1 MDSTTLPWHVS
12 SHSTGNGAC
21 IEVARWIEQEGA
33 AKDLDGTRLAVAGD
47 SVGGNMTAALTLMA
61 KERGGPALAQQVLF

>member
-21 IEVARWIEQEGA
+21 IEVARTTGGAFFRDTKDRSIPAAAASSAPWAAFVGAVKAGA
-33 AKDLDGTRLAVAGD
+33 ALRAT
-47 SVGGNMTAALTLMA
+47 
-61 KERGGPALAQQVLF
+61 